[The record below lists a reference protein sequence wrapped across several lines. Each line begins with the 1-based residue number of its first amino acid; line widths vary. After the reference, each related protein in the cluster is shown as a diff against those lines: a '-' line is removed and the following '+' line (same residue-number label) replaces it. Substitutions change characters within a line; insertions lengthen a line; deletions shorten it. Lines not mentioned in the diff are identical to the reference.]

1 MELET
6 VSKLSRRRLM
16 VVVAC
21 LLIIGLSWGMV
32 WRAQAGLV
40 VRPFAHD
47 GIPMRVIMPAAAHSA
62 PGVIIAHGFSG
73 SQQLMQGFAYT
84 LAHAGYATLLF
95 DFDGHAANP
104 APLAREGSLAA
115 NLDAAYAAL
124 AGREGIDHRRV
135 ALLGHS
141 MGSGAVMAAGIK
153 DADRYQ
159 ATIAV
164 SPTDAAVTA
173 AVPRNL
179 LLQAGQL
186 EPQFAANATDLLA
199 RAGGA
204 AVGFSDGR
212 ARSFQRVPGVE
223 HITILF
229 SPMAHRGVVSWLG
242 QTFGPQPAS
251 DYTDMRMVWYLVQ
264 LTAWLVLVT
273 AVTPLLRFPQ
283 TTAVPPRP
291 TLWRLAGLLL
301 VPLVATAVLALANQ
315 VIPLVELG
323 GVLIAGALGLWFLL
337 AGLVWL
343 AGSVRPWP
351 PAGRGILW
359 GLAIFAFLWLAFGLM
374 AQVVWLPWFLIPARL
389 GRWPLL
395 ALAFFPWLLAA
406 GQAQRG
412 ASTGQRVFCWFQQCV
427 IAVGG
432 LIAAVWLV
440 PSLFFLVLVLPV
452 LPIFLGIMAVV
463 GGAVDDPWAY
473 GLGNALFF
481 AWLMMALFPLVS

>member
-1 MELET
+1 MEPET

-40 VRPFAHD
+40 VRPFTHD
-47 GIPMRVIMPAAAHSA
+47 GIPMRVIMPVTAQKA

-84 LAHAGYATLLF
+84 LAHAGYVTLLF

-104 APLAREGSLAA
+104 APLAFEDGLAA

-124 AGREGIDHRRV
+124 AGREGIDPRHV

-141 MGSGAVMAAGIK
+141 MGSGAVMAAGVK

-199 RAGGA
+199 RAGGT

-212 ARSFQRVPGVE
+212 ARSFQLVPGVE

-229 SPMAHRGVVSWLG
+229 SPMAHRGAVSWLD

-251 DYTDMRMVWYLVQ
+251 DYTDMRMLWYLGQ
-264 LTAWLVLVT
+264 LVAWLVLIM
-273 AVTPLLRFPQ
+273 ALTPLIRFPPLARRV
-283 TTAVPPRP
+283 THRAPRH
-291 TLWRLAGLLL
+291 LMGLLMA
-301 VPLVATAVLALANQ
+301 PLAATAVLALLSR
-315 VIPLVELG
+315 VVSVGELG
-323 GVLIAGALGLWFLL
+323 GVLIVGALAIWFGVM
-337 AGLVWL
+337 GLVWL
-343 AGSVRPWP
+343 AVGMQLGRPTLK
-351 PAGRGILW
+351 GVLW
-359 GLAIFAFLWLAFGLM
+359 GVAIFVFLWGAFGLL

-395 ALAFFPWLLAA
+395 AVAFFPWLLAA
-406 GQAQRG
+406 GWAQQG
-412 ASTGQRVFCWFQQCV
+412 ASTGRRIGWWLGQSIVLMVGLGTAVF
-427 IAVGG
+427 
-432 LIAAVWLV
+432 LV

-452 LPIFLGIMAVV
+452 LPIVLGIMAVV
-463 GGAVDDPWAY
+463 GGAVDDSWAY